1 MKLTLQHDAM
11 QCGIACLSM
20 VFSHYGRDYSI
31 EFLEQ
36 YAQADAEGMSLLGL
50 AQTSEKLGHFGT
62 VEFAG

>member
-1 MKLTLQHDAM
+1 MKLILQHDAM

-20 VFSHYGRDYSI
+20 VFNHYGKDYSI

-50 AQTSEKLGHFGT
+50 AQAAF
-62 VEFAG
+62 